1 MSSRQSGISR
11 PHLSKLLTPAL
22 AVVALALTGCGS
34 SNTSSTSTSPPSST
48 SAATTSA
55 SAPASSEGQSAS
67 STLAVAANPEG
78 QLKFDKSALSAKAGK
93 VTIDFTNTSS
103 LGHNMTV
110 ESAAGKV
117 EGSTPTFSGGSKT
130 VTLNL
135 KPGTYKF
142 FCSVPGH
149 RMAGMEG
156 SLTVR

>member
-1 MSSRQSGISR
+1 
-11 PHLSKLLTPAL
+11 
-22 AVVALALTGCGS
+22 VLALGVLVLPGCGS

-48 SAATTSA
+48 PAPAP
-55 SAPASSEGQSAS
+55 APASSEGQSAS

-93 VTIDFTNTSS
+93 VTIDFTNMSS

-110 ESAAGKV
+110 ESGSGKV
-117 EGSTPTFSGGSKT
+117 EGSTPTFQGASKS

-149 RMAGMEG
+149 RQAGMEG
-156 SLTVR
+156 TLTVQ